1 MVKRLF
7 VFSDMQFDQSLTSNS
22 GGDSLPGWETT
33 HDRVVKEF
41 KAAGYEV
48 PEIVYW
54 NLQGGTTKPVLKVSS
69 AVSMDIKTWE
79 PD

>member
-7 VFSDMQFDQSLTSNS
+7 VFSDMQFDESLTRNLDD
-22 GGDSLPGWETT
+22 GDASEWETT

-54 NLQGGTTKPVLKVSS
+54 NLQGGTTKPVLKVS
-69 AVSMDIKTWE
+69 
-79 PD
+79 